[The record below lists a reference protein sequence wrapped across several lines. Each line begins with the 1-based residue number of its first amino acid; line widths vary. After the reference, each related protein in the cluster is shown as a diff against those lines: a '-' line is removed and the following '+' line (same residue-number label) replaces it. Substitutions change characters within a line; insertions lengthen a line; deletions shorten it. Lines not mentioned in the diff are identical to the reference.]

1 MQFELTV
8 PTSINQLT
16 LEQYQEYLQIEEPDH
31 YDVFSTFLGVSK
43 DAIRKLK
50 LTEVKKVTAHL
61 MGLFEGDK
69 PLQRTF
75 KMDGVTYGFIP
86 KLDDI
91 SLGENDDIQN
101 YIQDWKTMH
110 RAMAVMFR
118 PIISKKGDKYLIE
131 EYEGSDKYADKMR
144 NMPLGIALG
153 AMVFFYNLLNDLLN
167 YIPNFIQDRVKSQSH
182 SLENGEA
189 ILEYTHLLRETLPAL
204 TKLHGNHYINVS

>member
-50 LTEVKKVTAHL
+50 LTEVKKVTSHL
-61 MGLFEGDK
+61 MSLFEGEK

-75 KMDGVTYGFIP
+75 KMGGVTYGFIP

-91 SLGENDDIQN
+91 SLGENDDISS
-101 YIQDWKTMH
+101 YIQDWQKMH
-110 RAMAVMFR
+110 RAMAVLYR
-118 PIISKKGDKYLIE
+118 PIVSKKGDKYLIE
-131 EYEGSDKYADKMR
+131 EYEGSEKYANKMLD
-144 NMPLGIALG
+144 MPLGIALG

-167 YIPNFIQDRVKSQSH
+167 YIPNFIQDQVKSQSH

-189 ILEYTHLLRETLPAL
+189 ILEYTHLLRATLPEL
-204 TKLHGNHYINVS
+204 MKLPDNRYINVY

>member
-8 PTSINQLT
+8 PNSLNQLT
-16 LEQYQEYLQIEEPDH
+16 LEQYQEYLKIEEPDH
-31 YDVFSTFLGVSK
+31 YDVFSVFLGVSK
-43 DAIRKLK
+43 DAIKKIK

-69 PLQRTF
+69 PLQKSF

-91 SLGENDDIQN
+91 TLGENDDIQN
-101 YIQDWKTMH
+101 YIQDWQTMH
-110 RAMAVMFR
+110 RAMAVLFR
-118 PIISKKGDKYLIE
+118 PVVSKKGEKYLIE
-131 EYEGSDKYADKMR
+131 EYEGSEKYANKML

-167 YIPNFIQDRVKSQSH
+167 YIPNYIQDQTMSQNH
-182 SLENGEA
+182 SLENGVA
-189 ILEYTHLLRETLPAL
+189 ILEYTHLLKETLPEL
-204 TKLHGNHYINVS
+204 MKLPSNRYISVC